1 MKTKDELHEVKT
13 ALLAQHKKVRTL
25 EVPLDE
31 DDDSKIAT
39 LFLKKPD
46 KDIRNMIG
54 TLANKPNT
62 PNSKIIEATLKAL
75 YIGGDDLNLVLS
87 NDDAFAACDE
97 ALSELLSVQKAVLKK
112 IREVS
117 KTFRRG

>member
-112 IREVS
+112 N
-117 KTFRRG
+117 